1 MKTYDTLSEALN
13 DAQNRGYTFDFNL
26 LENCIECKSLDKNFQ
41 PDQFNIVE
49 VHRFEGM
56 TNPDDNSV
64 LYLIETEDGTKGTLV
79 DAYGTYADSLSREM
93 IEKLK
98 IAAR

>member
-26 LENCIECKSLDKNFQ
+26 LESCIKCKSLDKNFQ

-79 DAYGTYADSLSREM
+79 DAYGAYADSLSREM

-98 IAAR
+98 IVVR